1 MQPAGAQSGATVRF
15 ENLSK
20 GFWVRG
26 EYRPIISNLTMTLP
40 PGRAL
45 GLLGRNGAGKSTLLQ
60 IIAGTMQPSSGRVI
74 RAGRVSWPIGG
85 TNSFHRD
92 LTGLQNTRF
101 LARVYGVDSDALVA
115 FVERFAEIG
124 RHFHMPLRSYSSG
137 MRSRLAFG
145 VAMGIPFDTY
155 LVDEVTAVGD
165 ARFKRKSRSLFRAR
179 MAQAGAVMVSH
190 SMSEMRSY
198 CDSGLVLNEG
208 HLEYYENIGSAIARH
223 EALMA

>member
-1 MQPAGAQSGATVRF
+1 MIRF
-15 ENLSK
+15 ENLNK

-26 EYRPIISNLTMTLP
+26 EYRRIIQNLSMELP
-40 PGRAL
+40 QGRAL

-74 RAGRVSWPIGG
+74 CDGRVSWPIGG
-85 TNSFHRD
+85 ANSFHRD

-101 LARVYGVDSDALVA
+101 LARVYGVDSNELVA
-115 FVERFAEIG
+115 FVEDFAEIG

-145 VAMGIPFDTY
+145 VAMGIPFDIY

-165 ARFKRKSRSLFRAR
+165 AQFKRKSRALFRAR
-179 MAQAGAVMVSH
+179 MAQAGAIMVSH
-190 SMSEMRSY
+190 SMSEMSSY
-198 CDSGLVLNEG
+198 CDSGLVVNEG
-208 HLEYYENIGSAIARH
+208 RLEYYDDIKIAIARH
-223 EALMA
+223 EALMV

>member
-1 MQPAGAQSGATVRF
+1 MIRF

-26 EYRPIISNLTMTLP
+26 TYRAIISDLTMTLP
-40 PGRAL
+40 PGRAF

-60 IIAGTMQPSSGRVI
+60 IIAGTMQPSSGRVV
-74 RAGRVSWPIGG
+74 REGRVSWPIGG
-85 TNSFHRD
+85 ANSFHRD

-115 FVERFAEIG
+115 FVQDFAAIG
-124 RHFHMPLRSYSSG
+124 QHFHMPLRSYSTG

-165 ARFKRKSRSLFRAR
+165 ARFKRKSRAFFRAR
-179 MAQAGAVMVSH
+179 MAGSGAIMVSH
-190 SMSEMRSY
+190 AMSEMRSY

-208 HLEYYENIGSAIARH
+208 ALEYYDAIEDAIKRH
-223 EALMA
+223 EELMA

>member
-1 MQPAGAQSGATVRF
+1 MIRF

-26 EYRPIISNLTMTLP
+26 TYRAIIDDLTMALP
-40 PGRAL
+40 PGRAF

-60 IIAGTMQPSSGRVI
+60 IIAGTMQPTSGRVV
-74 RAGRVSWPIGG
+74 REGRVSWPIGG
-85 TNSFHRD
+85 ANSFHRD

-115 FVERFAEIG
+115 FVEDFAAIG
-124 RHFHMPLRSYSSG
+124 QHFHMPLRSYSTG

-165 ARFKRKSRSLFRAR
+165 ARFKRKSRTYFRAR
-179 MAQAGAVMVSH
+179 MAGAGAIMVSH
-190 SMSEMRSY
+190 SMTEMRSY
-198 CDSGLVLNEG
+198 SDSGLVLNEG
-208 HLEYYENIGSAIARH
+208 ALEYYENIEDAVERH
-223 EALMA
+223 EELMA